1 MTGRS
6 FGPGGISAYDRSAEL
21 AALGPLIDIVIRPPA
36 LPFRQPQPHARQ
48 FIRARG
54 LIDTGAT
61 DVCIDISMAAELG
74 LTPTGREQVGVAG
87 GASMMAEVFA
97 GCLEVPELGFSEV
110 VPLYALK
117 TRRPT
122 HDVLLGRSFL
132 RNFIVTFDGP
142 QGVFHFYK
150 PTPYGFAGPDEHDE

>member
-1 MTGRS
+1 MTAGHS

-21 AALGPLIDIVIRPPA
+21 AALGPIIDIVIRSPQLPA
-36 LPFRQPQPHARQ
+36 QADRQPHQREATP
-48 FIRARG
+48 ARG

-61 DVCIDISMAAELG
+61 DVCIDVTLAAELG
-74 LTPTGREQVGVAG
+74 LIWTGREQVGVAG
-87 GASMMAEVFA
+87 GASIMADVFA
-97 GCLEVPELGFSEV
+97 GILEVPELGFSEM

-150 PTPYGFAGPDEHDE
+150 PTIFEYPEHDG